1 LRAACDVQLVPARD
15 DQLRA
20 TNDEGTDDISSA
32 REKVMP
38 VSHCDTYGLGTTEIS
53 ELDDDDDDDDQEV
66 VEQCVIDRE
75 ATSLKDLKNEAEDC
89 KCHEQIGAPCAEV
102 QICITSLY

>member
-1 LRAACDVQLVPARD
+1 LRAACDVQFVPARD

-32 REKVMP
+32 REKDMP
-38 VSHCDTYGLGTTEIS
+38 MSHCDTDGLGTTEIS
-53 ELDDDDDDDDQEV
+53 ESDDDDDDQEV

-75 ATSLKDLKNEAEDC
+75 ATSLKDLKNEAEVC